1 MFQNCSVMII
11 RADNPSEILRLEVDA
26 ETQKA
31 ICDTF
36 SIAVSDLVGEKTKV
50 PFDGSYKPHQDEF
63 LAIENF
69 QLADEI
75 I

>member
-26 ETQKA
+26 ETQNA

-36 SIAVSDLVGEKTKV
+36 ADAVSDLVGEKNKSA
-50 PFDGSYKPHQDEF
+50 F
-63 LAIENF
+63 
-69 QLADEI
+69 
-75 I
+75 